1 MMPSIG
7 MERPA
12 SVIEQLRAERSLTQ
26 AQACERGGLPAAT
39 WSMVE
44 SGFTENPHPATK
56 LRIARALGVT
66 PSSIWRLRPK
76 PLHLEDVE
84 DPRWKP
90 AVRAMAQRLDREGST
105 QERRRFAN
113 RLVTVLDY
121 ADRATGDWDSD
132 DDGQWDEFWRLAG
145 SLLLD
150 HEKAPIAIVD
160 GKLVERDLQSFTPG
174 TSVRM
179 ISARRRAGDRVA

>member
-1 MMPSIG
+1 

-12 SVIEQLRAERSLTQ
+12 AVIEQLRATRGLTQ
-26 AQACERGGLPAAT
+26 AEACQRGGLPPAT

-66 PSSIWRLRPK
+66 PSSIWQIRPL

-90 AVRAMAQRLDREGST
+90 AVRAMARRLDREGT
-105 QERRRFAN
+105 LQERQRFAS
-113 RLVTVLDY
+113 RLAAVLDF
-121 ADRATGDWDSD
+121 ADPGRGDWDSD
-132 DDGQWDEFWRLAG
+132 GDDEWDEFWQLAK
-145 SLLLD
+145 SLLFD
-150 HEKAPIAIVD
+150 AEKTPIAIID
-160 GKLVERDLQSFTPG
+160 GKLVERDLQSFTPA
-174 TSVRM
+174 TPVRM
-179 ISARRRAGDRVA
+179 ISARRRTGDGVA